1 MSSLP
6 APASSDREQFRLTPA
21 VQGIIAINLVVMFL
35 QLTAVRYSYTSQWLG
50 FDASRVP
57 SQWWSVVTYS
67 LVHSGVGHLL
77 ANLYGLY
84 LFGPRLERAWS
95 ANSSGSGGAK
105 RFVWFYFLCALGG
118 VAFDMLFIRQ
128 GVLTGSSAAVFG
140 VMTAYVMQWPSDEV
154 YFLFVLP
161 MRAKTLAVGLIAF
174 NVLVGFAATGTGGSS
189 GVNVTYFAHLGGI
202 IAAYVYVR
210 MAASAGMEQVR
221 QRVANVPDADEPPRA
236 IPRNLPRRERGD
248 EVDDIVAK
256 SKAIA
261 AKRAVAV
268 TPSSRRREARADE
281 LNRVLDKISQQGI
294 ESLSSDERKILE
306 EMSKRLRGS

>member
-6 APASSDREQFRLTPA
+6 APANSEQEQFRLTPA
-21 VQGIIAINLVVMFL
+21 VQSIIAINLVVMFV
-35 QLTAVRYSYTSQWLG
+35 QLTAVRYSYTSEWLG

-67 LVHSGVGHLL
+67 LVHTGVGHLL

-84 LFGPRLERAWS
+84 LFGPRVERSWS
-95 ANSSGSGGAK
+95 SNGGAGAK
-105 RFVWFYFLCALGG
+105 RFVWFYLLCALGG
-118 VAFDMLFIRQ
+118 VAFDILFIRQ
-128 GVLTGSSAAVFG
+128 GLLTGSSAAVFG
-140 VMTAYVMQWPSDEV
+140 VLTAYVMQWPNDEV

-174 NVLVGFAATGTGGSS
+174 NVLIGFAATGPAG
-189 GVNVTYFAHLGGI
+189 GVNVGYFAHLGGI
-202 IAAYVYVR
+202 IAAYIYVR
-210 MAASAGMEQVR
+210 MAASTGIEQVR

-268 TPSSRRREARADE
+268 SPSSRRRETRADE

-294 ESLSSDERKILE
+294 ESLTHDERKLLE
-306 EMSKRLRGS
+306 EMSKRLRGT

>member
-6 APASSDREQFRLTPA
+6 APASSEHEQFRLTPA
-21 VQGIIAINLVVMFL
+21 VQGIIAINLIVMFL
-35 QLTAVRYSYTSQWLG
+35 QLTAVRYSYTSEWLG

-57 SQWWSVVTYS
+57 AQWWSVVTYS
-67 LVHSGVGHLL
+67 LVHTGVGHLL
-77 ANLYGLY
+77 ANLYCLY
-84 LFGPRLERAWS
+84 LFGPRLERSWS
-95 ANSSGSGGAK
+95 SNGSGGAK
-105 RFVWFYFLCALGG
+105 RFVWFYLLCALGG

-128 GVLTGSSAAVFG
+128 GVLAGSSAAVFG
-140 VMTAYVMQWPSDEV
+140 VMTAYVMQWPNDEV

-161 MRAKTLAVGLIAF
+161 MRAKALAVGLIAF
-174 NVLVGFAATGTGGSS
+174 NVLVGFMATAPDGG
-189 GVNVTYFAHLGGI
+189 VTVIYFAHLGGVA
-202 IAAYVYVR
+202 AAYIYVR
-210 MAASAGMEQVR
+210 MAASAGIEQVR

-261 AKRAVAV
+261 AKRAVTV
-268 TPSSRRREARADE
+268 SPSGRRREARADE

-294 ESLSSDERKILE
+294 ESLTSDERKVLE
-306 EMSKRLRGS
+306 EMSKRLRGN

>member
-6 APASSDREQFRLTPA
+6 APASSEQEQFRLTPA

-35 QLTAVRYSYTSQWLG
+35 QLTAVRYSYTSEWLG
-50 FDASRVP
+50 FDATRVP
-57 SQWWSVVTYS
+57 SQWWSVATYS
-67 LVHSGVGHLL
+67 LVHTGIGHLL
-77 ANLYGLY
+77 ANLYCLY
-84 LFGPRLERAWS
+84 LFGPRVERSWS
-95 ANSSGSGGAK
+95 ANGVRGRGAK
-105 RFVWFYFLCALGG
+105 RFAWFYLLCALGG
-118 VAFDMLFIRQ
+118 VAFDMLFMRQ

-140 VMTAYVMQWPSDEV
+140 VMTAYVMQWPNDEV

-174 NVLVGFAATGTGGSS
+174 NVLVGFTATGAGGSI
-189 GVNVTYFAHLGGI
+189 NVAYFAHLGGI
-202 IAAYVYVR
+202 VASYVYVR
-210 MAASAGMEQVR
+210 MAASTGMEQVR

-256 SKAIA
+256 SKALA

-268 TPSSRRREARADE
+268 SPSSRRREARADE

-294 ESLSSDERKILE
+294 ESLTNDERKLLE
-306 EMSKRLRGS
+306 EMSKRLRGN

>member
-6 APASSDREQFRLTPA
+6 APASSEQEQFRLTPA

-35 QLTAVRYSYTSQWLG
+35 QLTAVRYSYTSEWLG

-57 SQWWSVVTYS
+57 ARWWSVATYS
-67 LVHSGVGHLL
+67 FVHTGVGHLL

-84 LFGPRLERAWS
+84 LFGPRLERSWS
-95 ANSSGSGGAK
+95 ANGNGGAK
-105 RFVWFYFLCALGG
+105 RFVWFYLLCALGG

-128 GVLTGSSAAVFG
+128 GVLAGSSAAVFG
-140 VMTAYVMQWPSDEV
+140 VMTAYVMQWPNDEV

-161 MRAKTLAVGLIAF
+161 MRAKALAVGLIAF
-174 NVLVGFAATGTGGSS
+174 NVLVGFTATGQDG
-189 GVNVTYFAHLGGI
+189 GVNVTYFANLGGI
-202 IAAYVYVR
+202 AAAYIYVR
-210 MAASAGMEQVR
+210 MAASAGIEQVR
-221 QRVANVPDADEPPRA
+221 QKVANVPDADEPPRA

-261 AKRAVAV
+261 AKRAVTV
-268 TPSSRRREARADE
+268 TPTARRREARADE
-281 LNRVLDKISQQGI
+281 LDRVLDKISQHGI
-294 ESLSSDERKILE
+294 ESLTSDERKILE
-306 EMSKRLRGS
+306 EMSKRLRGN

>member
-6 APASSDREQFRLTPA
+6 APANSDQEQFRLTPA

-35 QLTAVRYSYTSQWLG
+35 QLTAVRYSYTSEWLG
-50 FDASRVP
+50 FDATRVP

-77 ANLYGLY
+77 ANMYGLY
-84 LFGPRLERAWS
+84 LFGPRLEQSWS
-95 ANSSGSGGAK
+95 VSGGGGAAGAK
-105 RFVWFYFLCALGG
+105 RFVWFYLLCALGG

-140 VMTAYVMQWPSDEV
+140 VITAYVMQWPTDDV

-161 MRAKTLAVGLIAF
+161 MRAKTLAMGVIAF
-174 NVLVGFAATGTGGSS
+174 NVLVGFAATGPSG
-189 GVNVTYFAHLGGI
+189 GVNVVYFAHLGGI
-202 IAAYVYVR
+202 IAAYIYTR
-210 MAASAGMEQVR
+210 MAASTGMEQVR

-281 LNRVLDKISQQGI
+281 LNRVLDKISQHGI
-294 ESLSSDERKILE
+294 ESLTSDERKILE
-306 EMSKRLRGS
+306 EMSKRLRGN

>member
-6 APASSDREQFRLTPA
+6 APASSEQEQFKLTPA

-57 SQWWSVVTYS
+57 AQWWSVVTYS
-67 LVHSGVGHLL
+67 LVHTGVGHLL

-84 LFGPRLERAWS
+84 LFGPRLERSWS
-95 ANSSGSGGAK
+95 ANGGNGGAK
-105 RFVWFYFLCALGG
+105 RFVWFYLLCALGG

-128 GVLTGSSAAVFG
+128 GVLAGSSAAVFG
-140 VMTAYVMQWPSDEV
+140 VMTAYVMQWPNDEV

-161 MRAKTLAVGLIAF
+161 MRAKALAVGLIAF
-174 NVLVGFAATGTGGSS
+174 NVLVGFAATGPGD
-189 GVNVTYFAHLGGI
+189 GVNVIYFAHLGGI
-202 IAAYVYVR
+202 IAAYIYVR
-210 MAASAGMEQVR
+210 MSASTGIEQVR

-261 AKRAVAV
+261 AKRTVAL

-294 ESLSSDERKILE
+294 ESLTTDERKLLE
-306 EMSKRLRGS
+306 EMSKRLRGN

>member
-6 APASSDREQFRLTPA
+6 APASSEQEQFRLTPA

-35 QLTAVRYSYTSQWLG
+35 QLTAVRYSYTSEWLG

-57 SQWWSVVTYS
+57 AQWWSVVTYS
-67 LVHSGVGHLL
+67 LVHTGVGHLL
-77 ANLYGLY
+77 ANVYGLY
-84 LFGPRLERAWS
+84 LFGPRVERSLAV
-95 ANSSGSGGAK
+95 NGTGGAK
-105 RFVWFYFLCALGG
+105 RLVWFYLLCALGG

-128 GVLTGSSAAVFG
+128 GVLAGSSAAVFG
-140 VMTAYVMQWPSDEV
+140 VMTAYVMQWPNDEV

-161 MRAKTLAVGLIAF
+161 MRAKALAVGLIAF
-174 NVLVGFAATGTGGSS
+174 NVLVGFAATAPSG
-189 GVNVTYFAHLGGI
+189 GVNVTYFAHLGGV

-210 MAASAGMEQVR
+210 MAASTGIEQVR

-281 LNRVLDKISQQGI
+281 LNRVLDKISQHGI
-294 ESLSSDERKILE
+294 ESLTSDERKILE
-306 EMSKRLRGS
+306 EMSKRLRGN